1 MRVAGWLVAAGRQCV
16 AQAIFTEMDRLQ
28 INYERVQD
36 RIADAAARA
45 GRSVDQIK
53 LVAVCKQRPLAE
65 VAAIYAAGQRDFGE
79 NRVEECAPKA
89 VAAAAEFE
97 IAGDA
102 IRWHMIGHVQSRK
115 AQQVAEVCGL
125 VHSVDGLKLAARL
138 GRSAVQANR
147 LLPVLL
153 ECNVSGEQSKEGLQA
168 NDCAAGSAQ
177 WEQLVREVA
186 AIAETPGVQV
196 RGLMTMAPVVVE
208 PDAARPFFVAL
219 RILRDRLLAQFGD
232 LALPELSM
240 GMTDDFE
247 VAISEGATIVRVGRA
262 IFSD

>member
-1 MRVAGWLVAAGRQCV
+1 MRKRYL
-16 AQAIFTEMDRLQ
+16 TEMDRLK
-28 INYERVQD
+28 INYERVQN
-36 RIADAAARA
+36 RIAGAAARA
-45 GRSVDQIK
+45 GRSVAEIK

-65 VAAIYAAGQRDFGE
+65 VATIYAAGQRDFGE
-79 NRVEECAPKA
+79 NRVEDCAPKA
-89 VAAAAEFE
+89 AAAAAEFE
-97 IAGDA
+97 IAHDA
-102 IRWHMIGHVQSRK
+102 ICWHMIGHVQSRK

-125 VHSVDGLKLAARL
+125 VHSVDGVKLAARL
-138 GRSAVQANR
+138 GRAAVQSDRA
-147 LLPVLL
+147 LPVLL

-177 WEQLVREVA
+177 WEQLVRDVA
-186 AIAETPGVQV
+186 AIADTPGVQV
-196 RGLMTMAPVVVE
+196 RGLMTMAPVVAE
-208 PDAARPFFVAL
+208 PAAARPFFVAL
-219 RILRDRLLAQFGD
+219 RILRDRLMAQFGD